1 MSASSSS
8 RRLGDKTA
16 QAKPS
21 GDQPRRKA
29 PSAQDRPDLRQ
40 GDKLAGGLYL
50 VATPIGNLQDFTPR
64 AKITLEQADLL
75 LCEDTRVTR
84 KLLQAWGIERQAPQR
99 TASYREHNAS
109 AMQDS
114 VLQVLAAGLS
124 VALVS
129 DAGLPMISDPGAP
142 LLQAV
147 IAAGYP
153 VTVVPGANAALVGLM
168 LSGLPSERFFFA
180 GFLPSR
186 QMQRRQAISELAQIS
201 ATLIFYESPQRV
213 AESLADLAELLGAR
227 KAAVARELTKMYEEV
242 KRDTLPALADY
253 YAQHEARGEMVVVV
267 DGAASMAEQDAEQ
280 VHDVPALLK
289 AAFADGAS
297 VRDATA
303 IVVARTGLPRRE
315 VYAQAVALSRL
326 DK

>member
-29 PSAQDRPDLRQ
+29 PSAQDRTDLRQ

-64 AKITLEQADLL
+64 AKITLEQADFL

-186 QMQRRQAISELAQIS
+186 QMQRRQAISELAQIP

-242 KRDTLPALADY
+242 KRDTLPSLADY

-280 VHDVPALLK
+280 VHDVSALLK
-289 AAFADGAS
+289 VAFADGAS